1 MVMSV
6 LRGEHVRFRC
16 LVASAA
22 WALVI
27 AIAAPAAAQQVLGQR
42 LDLGASVVASHSGEF
57 DANDVGVGGR
67 FSWRLTPLVG
77 AEAEFTVFP
86 NDFPSGRAF
95 SQSRVEGLFGVTV
108 GPTFGRLRPFA
119 RLRPGFLK
127 MNEAAQPIAC
137 ILIFPPPLSCSLASG
152 RTLPAVDI
160 GGGLEYSLTRAIVA
174 RVDAGDR
181 AVRYPGQVFDT
192 QFVAH
197 DQPFFAHELRIAAG
211 AGVRF

>member
-1 MVMSV
+1 M
-6 LRGEHVRFRC
+6 REEHVWFRC
-16 LVASAA
+16 VIASATL
-22 WALVI
+22 ALVV
-27 AIAAPAAAQQVLGQR
+27 ALAAPAAAQQVAGQR
-42 LDLGASVVASHSGEF
+42 LDIGANVVASHSREF

-67 FSWRLTPLVG
+67 FSWRVTPLLGV
-77 AEAEFTVFP
+77 EAELTVFP
-86 NDFPSGRAF
+86 NDFPSGHPF
-95 SQSRVEGLFGVTV
+95 SQSRVEGLFGVTA

-127 MNEAAQPIAC
+127 MSEAPQPIAC
-137 ILIFPPPLSCSLASG
+137 ILIFPPPLSCTLASG
-152 RTLPAVDI
+152 RTMAAVDV
-160 GGGLEYSLTRAIVA
+160 GGGLEFSLTRAIVA

-197 DQPFFAHELRIAAG
+197 DKPFFAHELRIAAG